1 MKRILSIVCL
11 TAVTACDG
19 PSPEFFGVE
28 GTPISIDGS
37 DFVVRVKGNRAEA
50 VRTNFTRTSE
60 LSAVMGRAFEAIE
73 TVSGCSIRTKT
84 TQDARV
90 VLFEDITGVFEGNI
104 EYGETRTGLDFEG
117 DPALV
122 KAGLDCS

>member
-37 DFVVRVKGNRAEA
+37 DFVVRVKGERAEA
-50 VRTNFTRTSE
+50 VRTNFARPSE
-60 LSAVMGRAFEAIE
+60 FAAIMQRAFVAIE
-73 TVSGCSIRTKT
+73 SVSGCSITTKT
-84 TQDARV
+84 TRDARV
-90 VLFEDITGVFEGNI
+90 VLFEDISGVFEGNI